1 MSLNKRYVNKKILT
15 EKFKLEGHQGIINY
29 IGNSD
34 VLLGLD
40 EEIKKILSI
49 TYCGDCP
56 TKKDMG
62 IKKIIYGKL

>member
-1 MSLNKRYVNKKILT
+1 MSINKRYVNKEILA
-15 EKFKLEGHQGIINY
+15 EKFKLEGYQGIVNY

-34 VLLGLD
+34 ILFGLD
-40 EEIKKILSI
+40 EEIKKILNI

-56 TKKDMG
+56 TKKNIQ